1 MFLEKTMLPRLYSIA
16 RLWALAAALASLF
29 AAFGAAA
36 CGEDAVVETPRPVA
50 ETPVAVEPP
59 VVPEDVRAEIRF
71 RVDSGYNM
79 SIVVGLVNA
88 GGATYYSYGTT
99 SAGSGVVPTEDT
111 VFEIASITKAF
122 TALML
127 VELASRGELSLGDTI
142 ADHLPA
148 TALSGGGSE
157 SISLTELATHTAGF
171 PRLPDNLELSDPDR
185 PYAGYTVS
193 DLYRYLSR
201 FVPPPSAP
209 RYSYSNLGYGLL
221 GHVLERQSGKSYG
234 ELVASLVTGELGMSD
249 TGIEPTADMR
259 ARTAQGY
266 SGVVE
271 MPRWEN
277 TTLAGA
283 GRLLSTARD
292 MVTFLAANLGFRE
305 TALRDAM
312 RRTHEPR
319 LPTGERD
326 VQIALGWHVKTVGGR
341 QIVWHDGG
349 TGGYSSY
356 AGFLRD
362 GGVGVVVL
370 SNTFESVNDIGVHLL
385 APDVPMETLPAP
397 AQIDPTA
404 LERYVGSYEFSPAGT
419 MEVRLKHGHLTA
431 AFESE
436 PEATLYPRG
445 RHGFYYRVTDARIT
459 FVEDDRGEVSGL
471 ILHQPR
477 SDYTAVR
484 RGAAPETVARAAAP
498 SEVIMVPFTNEDFG
512 IRGVVPAGWVEFVPG
527 GYKRA
532 AADDVALYQQ
542 VADGGATVEGVL
554 GALSKELMLDDPPL
568 PAGAMD
574 TAVASWSLFA
584 VEAQGQSFD
593 IAVAEH
599 GGRVVAVVLRSVPT
613 LRSFYREGVFLP
625 AVEAV
630 TVVE

>member
-1 MFLEKTMLPRLYSIA
+1 MLREKTSLSRLVVSVSSLA
-16 RLWALAAALASLF
+16 FAAALVSLL
-29 AAFGAAA
+29 AVFGAVA
-36 CGEDAVVETPRPVA
+36 CGEDAATETPRPVVDSPA
-50 ETPVAVEPP
+50 PVAPP
-59 VVPEDVRAEIRF
+59 EVPEDVRAEIRF

-79 SIVVGLVNA
+79 RIVVGIVNA

-99 SAGSGVVPTEDT
+99 SAGSGIVPTEDT
-111 VFEIASITKAF
+111 VFEIGSITKAF
-122 TALML
+122 TTLML
-127 VELASRGELSLGDTI
+127 AELAARGEVSLDDTI
-142 ADHLPA
+142 GDHLPPA
-148 TALSGGGSE
+148 ALPRDGGG
-157 SISLTELATHTAGF
+157 SISLTELATHTAGL
-171 PRLPDNLELSDPDR
+171 PRLPDNLHLSDRDR
-185 PYAGYTVS
+185 PYAGYTVA

-201 FVPPPSAP
+201 LTPPPSDP
-209 RYSYSNLGYGLL
+209 RYSYSNVGYGLL
-221 GHVLERQSGKSYG
+221 GHILERQSGQSYG

-259 ARTAQGY
+259 ARIAQGH

-271 MPRWEN
+271 TPRWEN
-277 TTLAGA
+277 ATLAGA

-292 MVTFLAANLGFRE
+292 VVTFLSANMGLRE

-326 VQIALGWHVKTVGGR
+326 VQIALGWHVKTVGDR

-370 SNTFESVNDIGVHLL
+370 SNSSEGVNDIGVHLL
-385 APDVPMETLPAP
+385 APDVPMEMLPAP

-404 LERYVGSYEFSPAGT
+404 LERYVGSYEFGSDGT
-419 MEVRLKHGHLTA
+419 LEVRLKHGHLTA

-445 RHGFYYRVTDARIT
+445 RHGFYYRVADARIT
-459 FVEDDRGEVSGL
+459 FVEDAEGGISGL
-471 ILHQPR
+471 ILHQAQTDR
-477 SDYTAVR
+477 TAVR

-498 SEVIMVPFTNEDFG
+498 SEIIMVPFTNEDFG
-512 IRGVVPAGWVEFVPG
+512 IRGVVPAGWVEFVDG

-532 AADDVALYQQ
+532 ASDDVALYQQ

-554 GALSKELMLDDPPL
+554 AVLSRELGLDEPPE
-568 PAGAMD
+568 PTGAMD
-574 TAVASWSLFA
+574 TDAASWSLYA

-593 IAVAEH
+593 IAVADH
-599 GGRVVAVVLRSVPT
+599 DGLVVAVVLRSVAS
-613 LRSFYREGVFLP
+613 LRSFYREAVFLP
-625 AVEAV
+625 AVEAAAV
-630 TVVE
+630 LE

>member
-1 MFLEKTMLPRLYSIA
+1 MLRYKTPLPRLYSIA
-16 RLWALAAALASLF
+16 SLWAFAAALASLS
-29 AAFGAAA
+29 AVFGAAT
-36 CGEDAVVETPRPVA
+36 CGEDAVVETPGTTVVDA
-50 ETPVAVEPP
+50 ATPVPP
-59 VVPEDVRAEIRF
+59 PEVPEDVRAEIRF

-127 VELASRGELSLGDTI
+127 VELAARGELSLEDTI

-148 TALSGGGSE
+148 TALSRGGGD
-157 SISLTELATHTAGF
+157 ISLTALATHTAGL
-171 PRLPDNLELSDPDR
+171 PRLPDNLRLTDPDR
-185 PYAGYTVS
+185 PYAGYTVA
-193 DLYRYLSR
+193 DLYRYMSR
-201 FVPPPSAP
+201 FMPPPSAP

-221 GHVLERQSGKSYG
+221 GHVLERQSGKSYD

-305 TALRDAM
+305 TALGDAM

-326 VQIALGWHVKTVGGR
+326 VQIALGWHVKTVGDR

-404 LERYVGSYEFSPAGT
+404 LERYVGSYEFGQGGT

-459 FVEDDRGEVSGL
+459 FVEDDRREVSGL

-484 RGAAPETVARAAAP
+484 RGAAPESVARAAAP
-498 SEVIMVPFTNEDFG
+498 SEIIMVPYTNDDVG

-542 VADGGATVEGVL
+542 VADGGATVEDVL
-554 GALSKELMLDDPPL
+554 AALSRELMLDDPPQSD
-568 PAGAMD
+568 GVMD
-574 TAVASWSLFA
+574 ADGASWSLFA
-584 VEAQGQSFD
+584 VETQGQSFD
-593 IAVAEH
+593 IAVADH
-599 GGRVVAVVLRSVPT
+599 DGLIVAVVLRSVPS
-613 LRSFYREGVFLP
+613 LRSFYRDAVFLP
-625 AVEAV
+625 AVEAI
-630 TVVE
+630 TVLE

>member
-1 MFLEKTMLPRLYSIA
+1 MA
-16 RLWALAAALASLF
+16 RLSAVAAALASLL
-29 AAFGAAA
+29 AVFGAVA
-36 CGEDAVVETPRPVA
+36 CGEDAATETPQPVVASPVPVA
-50 ETPVAVEPP
+50 PP
-59 VVPEDVRAEIRF
+59 EVPEDVRAEIRF

-79 SIVVGLVNA
+79 SIVVGVVNA

-111 VFEIASITKAF
+111 VFEIGSITKAF
-122 TALML
+122 TTLML
-127 VELASRGELSLGDTI
+127 VELAARGEISLEDTI
-142 ADHLPA
+142 GDHLPPA
-148 TALSGGGSE
+148 ALPRDGGG
-157 SISLTELATHTAGF
+157 SISLTELATHTAGL
-171 PRLPDNLELSDPDR
+171 PRLPDNLHLSDRDR
-185 PYAGYTVS
+185 PYAGYTVA
-193 DLYRYLSR
+193 DLYRYMSR
-201 FVPPPSAP
+201 FTPPPSDS
-209 RYSYSNLGYGLL
+209 RYSYSNVGYGLL
-221 GHVLERQSGKSYG
+221 GHILERRAGQSYG
-234 ELVASLVTGELGMSD
+234 ELVSSLVTGELGMSD

-259 ARTAQGY
+259 SRIAEGH

-271 MPRWEN
+271 TPRWEN

-292 MVTFLAANLGFRE
+292 MVTFLSANIGLRE

-319 LPTGERD
+319 RPTGERD
-326 VQIALGWHVKTVGGR
+326 VQIALGWHVKTVGDR

-370 SNTFESVNDIGVHLL
+370 SNSSESVNDVGVHLL

-404 LERYVGSYEFSPAGT
+404 LERYVSSYEFGSAGT
-419 MEVRLKHGHLTA
+419 MEIRLKHGHLTA

-445 RHGFYYRVTDARIT
+445 RHGFYYRVADARIT
-459 FVEDDRGEVSGL
+459 FVEDAEGGISGL
-471 ILHQPR
+471 ILHQAHADR
-477 SDYTAVR
+477 TAVR

-512 IRGVVPAGWVEFVPG
+512 IRGVVPAGWVEFVDG

-532 AADDVALYQQ
+532 ASDDVALYQQ
-542 VADGGATVEGVL
+542 VADGGATEEGVL
-554 GALSKELMLDDPPL
+554 AALSRELGLDEPP
-568 PAGAMD
+568 PPTGAMD
-574 TAVASWSLFA
+574 TDVASWSLYA

-593 IAVAEH
+593 IAVADH
-599 GGRVVAVVLRSVPT
+599 DGLVVAVVLRSVAS
-613 LRSFYREGVFLP
+613 LRSFYRESVFLP
-625 AVEAV
+625 AVEAAA
-630 TVVE
+630 VVE

>member
-1 MFLEKTMLPRLYSIA
+1 MLHEKTPLSRLPWKLRP
-16 RLWALAAALASLF
+16 WAV
-29 AAFGAAA
+29 AAFALSLAVFAAAA
-36 CGEDAVVETPRPVA
+36 CGEDDVTETPGP
-50 ETPVAVEPP
+50 AVGSAPP
-59 VVPEDVRAEIRF
+59 VQPPDIPEEVKTEIRF

-99 SAGSGVVPTEDT
+99 SAGGAVPTEDT
-111 VFEIASITKAF
+111 VFEIGSITKAF

-127 VELASRGELSLGDTI
+127 VEQTARGELSLDDTI

-148 TALSGGGSE
+148 TALSRDGGDIG
-157 SISLTELATHTAGF
+157 LTALATHTAGL
-171 PRLPDNLELSDPDR
+171 PRLPDNLHLTDPDR
-185 PYAGYTVS
+185 PYAGYTVA
-193 DLYRYLSR
+193 DLYRYMSR
-201 FVPPPSAP
+201 FTPPPSAP
-209 RYSYSNLGYGLL
+209 RYSYSNVGYGLL

-234 ELVASLVTGELGMSD
+234 ELVSSLVTDGLGMSD
-249 TGIEPTADMR
+249 TAIDPTDEMR
-259 ARTAQGY
+259 SRIAQGH

-271 MPRWEN
+271 TPRWEN
-277 TTLAGA
+277 ATLAGA

-292 MVTFLAANLGFRE
+292 VVTFLSANLGLTE
-305 TALRDAM
+305 TALRDSM

-319 LPTGERD
+319 LPTGERN
-326 VQIALGWHVKTVGGR
+326 VQIALGWHVRTVGDR

-362 GGVGVVVL
+362 GGLGVVVL
-370 SNTFESVNDIGVHLL
+370 SNTFESVNDIGLHLL

-404 LERYVGSYEFSPAGT
+404 LQRYVGSYEFGQGGT
-419 MEVRLKHGHLTA
+419 MEIRLKRGHLTA

-445 RHGFYYRVTDARIT
+445 RHGFFYRVADARIT
-459 FVEDDRGEVSGL
+459 FVEDDRGVISGL
-471 ILHQPR
+471 ILHQSR
-477 SDYTAVR
+477 ADHTAVR
-484 RGAAPETVARAAAP
+484 RGASPETVARAAAP
-498 SEVIMVPFTNEDFG
+498 SEIILAPFTSEDFG

-532 AADDVALYQQ
+532 ASDDVALYQQ
-542 VADGGATVEGVL
+542 AAGGGATAESVL
-554 GALSKELMLDDPPL
+554 GALSEELGLDGPPR
-568 PAGAMD
+568 PSGAME
-574 TAVASWSLFA
+574 TGGGAWSLFE
-584 VEAQGQSFD
+584 VEARGQSFD

-599 GGRVVAVVLRSVPT
+599 GGTVVAVVLRSLPA
-613 LRSFYREGVFLP
+613 LRSFYRDEVFLP

-630 TVVE
+630 APLE